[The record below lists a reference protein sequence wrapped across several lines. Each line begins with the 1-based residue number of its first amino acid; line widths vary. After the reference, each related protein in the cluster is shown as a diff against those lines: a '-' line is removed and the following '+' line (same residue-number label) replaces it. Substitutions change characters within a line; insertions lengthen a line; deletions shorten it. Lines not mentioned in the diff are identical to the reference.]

1 MVIQMRTR
9 YAKGFVKS
17 VVIIM
22 ATCLLGACTS
32 PAYKTFSKEFQAY
45 KALFIEQGRVVDTGN
60 QGVSHSEG
68 QGYGMLFSVVADD
81 EKTFNQLW
89 VWTKQTL
96 QREDKL
102 FHWRYVPCAS
112 GDKRCID
119 DPNNAS
125 DGDLLIAWALLRAA
139 DEWGNENFRQ
149 EAKAIILAME
159 NALLYKLDKQTLLL
173 PGEYGFVDKETSS
186 VQVNLSYWVF
196 PAIESVAKVS
206 SRPGAWRK
214 LRDSGIQLVLEAKFT
229 QHKLPPDWLRIT
241 ANGLSVNETVNQEYG
256 YNACRIPLH
265 LAWAGIAQPQT
276 YSAFNQWWQQD
287 TTPATLNLVNGEPA
301 EYQMTAGMQAVAS
314 AVTHL
319 TYETP
324 LEIDAISRKTDY
336 FSASLILLSR
346 MAVLDAGQ

>member
-1 MVIQMRTR
+1 MVIQMRAR
-9 YAKGFVKS
+9 YAVGVMRC
-17 VVIIM
+17 VLIIM

-32 PAYKTFSKEFQAY
+32 PAYKTFSKEFQAF

-60 QGVSHSEG
+60 QEVSHSEG
-68 QGYGMLFSVVADD
+68 QGYGMLFSVVAED

-89 VWTKQTL
+89 AWTKQTL

-112 GDKRCID
+112 DDKQCVD

-139 DEWGNENFRQ
+139 DKWGNENFRQ
-149 EAKAIILAME
+149 EAKAIISAME
-159 NALLYKLDKQTLLL
+159 NALFYQLSEQTLLL
-173 PGEYGFVDKETSS
+173 PGEYGFVDKEASS

-196 PAIESVAKVS
+196 PAIEAVAKAS
-206 SRPGAWRK
+206 SRPDTWLK
-214 LRDSGIQLVLEAKFT
+214 LRDDGIQLISEAKFT
-229 QHKLPPDWLRIT
+229 QYQLPPDWLRMST
-241 ANGLSVNETVNQEYG
+241 DGLSIEETVNQEYG

-287 TTPATLNLVNGEPA
+287 TTPATLNLVSGEPA
-301 EYQMTAGMQAVAS
+301 EYQMTTGMQAVAS

-319 TYETP
+319 AYDTP
-324 LEIDAISRKTDY
+324 LEIEAISRKTDY